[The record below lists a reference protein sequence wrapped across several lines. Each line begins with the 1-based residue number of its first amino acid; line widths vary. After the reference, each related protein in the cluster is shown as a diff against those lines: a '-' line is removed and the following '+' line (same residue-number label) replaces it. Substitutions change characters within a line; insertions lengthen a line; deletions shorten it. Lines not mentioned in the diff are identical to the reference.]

1 VPKCVNIIA
10 KKLENYNSVANN
22 DCRLIVIIKV
32 IKNHLIS
39 DYIG

>member
-1 VPKCVNIIA
+1 VSKCVNIIA
-10 KKLENYNSVANN
+10 KKLKNYNSVINN
-22 DCRLIVIIKV
+22 DCWLIVVIKI